1 MKERRT
7 TMANLRAIVSND
19 MPIREE
25 NYPRTWFLYKDKHII
40 EIHVRHDRQH
50 RPFVFGKGAA

>member
-1 MKERRT
+1 
-7 TMANLRAIVSND
+7 MANLRAIVSND

-50 RPFVFGKGAA
+50 RPFVFDKGAA